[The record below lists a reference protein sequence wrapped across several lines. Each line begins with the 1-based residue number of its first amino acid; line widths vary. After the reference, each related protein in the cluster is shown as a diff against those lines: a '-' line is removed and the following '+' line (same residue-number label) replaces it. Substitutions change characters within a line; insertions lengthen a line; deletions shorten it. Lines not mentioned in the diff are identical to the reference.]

1 MSDREFLDCKN
12 LACPMPIVKV
22 SRAMKEMSD
31 GSELEVEASDPAF
44 RADIEAWANRMGF
57 SLVEFDDGP
66 VKRAVIR
73 KDAA

>member
-12 LACPMPIVKV
+12 LPCPMPIVKV

-31 GSELEVEASDPAF
+31 GAELEVEASDPAF
-44 RADIEAWANRMGF
+44 QADIEAWTNRMGF
-57 SLVEFDDGP
+57 ALVEFDDGEI
-66 VKRAVIR
+66 KRAVIR